1 MAIRSA
7 LPLLGG
13 IVALTTVAFSS
24 AYAQAPSLPSARVV
38 TAYPDSSYLVNIGGR
53 NMLAITEA
61 MADSSLKVK
70 AEVWRLRSQLALRDS
85 LIGAYALATAWYDST
100 VTRQRHYI
108 GQLDSL
114 YTGYK
119 KLAATYKSLG
129 SEPWLTFSGGLGAT
143 GRDHKPAVLAGLG
156 IRRVRIWG
164 FLQEANAGGFIGA
177 SLRLF

>member
-1 MAIRSA
+1 RRPPRRLTRAPRRAPPTRPVVRRSPKTPLSATRHSQRTKRRSTPFRERSCSRSTESNSAGRRQRGVGEAAMAIRSA

-85 LIGAYALATAWYDST
+85 
-100 VTRQRHYI
+100 
-108 GQLDSL
+108 
-114 YTGYK
+114 
-119 KLAATYKSLG
+119 
-129 SEPWLTFSGGLGAT
+129 
-143 GRDHKPAVLAGLG
+143 
-156 IRRVRIWG
+156 
-164 FLQEANAGGFIGA
+164 
-177 SLRLF
+177 